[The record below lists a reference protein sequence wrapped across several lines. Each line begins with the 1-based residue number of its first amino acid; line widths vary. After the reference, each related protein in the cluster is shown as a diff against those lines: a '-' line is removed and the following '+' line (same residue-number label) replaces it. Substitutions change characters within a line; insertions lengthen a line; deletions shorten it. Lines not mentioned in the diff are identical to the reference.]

1 MKNQK
6 AHLVKKS
13 GTYNYNIIIPKEV
26 ERKIRFICKKSWETE
41 WSGVLF
47 FEYNGT
53 FEDNDLNIICKD
65 ILVLDVG
72 SSTYTEF
79 NMSPKI
85 ISYMAENPLLLDYQ
99 MALIHSHNSMAKI

>member
-53 FEDNDLNIICKD
+53 FEDNDLSIICND

-72 SSTYTEF
+72 SSAYTEF
-79 NMSPKI
+79 NMSPKV
-85 ISYMAENPLLLDYQ
+85 ISYMTENPFLLDCQ
-99 MALIHSHNSMAKI
+99 MALVH